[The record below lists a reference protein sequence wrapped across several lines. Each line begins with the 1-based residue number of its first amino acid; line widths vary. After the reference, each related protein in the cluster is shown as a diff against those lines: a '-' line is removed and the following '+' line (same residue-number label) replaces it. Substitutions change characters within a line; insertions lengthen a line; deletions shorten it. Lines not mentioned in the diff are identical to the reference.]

1 MTKSG
6 RARRHGRSLRHEGT
20 PVVPRPP
27 CALIVTEGK
36 VTEKEYFRLLAD
48 ELGLGRQRV
57 TVTSSKG
64 ASPMQVVD
72 RTRKW
77 LDREGAF
84 EYVYCVFDRDT
95 HANYDEAV
103 SLVQRMAKDGYATE
117 KIEAITSIPCFEYW
131 YFLHVSD
138 STASYSGVDSPCD
151 KLTKEMKKHAPFE
164 DYKKSREWMSTNF
177 TALAANRDEA
187 VKRAKKILSHAKK
200 AGSEAHSEDP
210 STRVH
215 IVVEHLK
222 KIGKVGKG

>member
-1 MTKSG
+1 MTKS
-6 RARRHGRSLRHEGT
+6 RWARRHGRSLRHEST

-64 ASPMQVVD
+64 ASPMQVVA

-77 LDREGAF
+77 LERQGTL

-95 HANYDEAV
+95 HASYDEAV
-103 SLVQRMAKDGYATE
+103 SLVQQMAKDGYATE

-131 YFLHVSD
+131 CYLHVGD
-138 STASYSGVDSPCD
+138 SGASHSGTDSPCRN
-151 KLTKEMKKHAPFE
+151 LTRELKNHALFKN
-164 DYKKSREWMSTNF
+164 YKKSKEWMSTNF
-177 TALAANRDEA
+177 KKLAANRDVA
-187 VKRAKKILSHAKK
+187 VKRSKRRLANAEK
-200 AGSEAHSEDP
+200 AGEKAYLEDP

-222 KIGKVGKG
+222 KIGEAGKD

>member
-6 RARRHGRSLRHEGT
+6 RARRHGRSLRHEG
-20 PVVPRPP
+20 VPIVPPPP

-64 ASPMQVVD
+64 ASPMQVVA
-72 RTRKW
+72 RARKW
-77 LDREGAF
+77 LERQGTL

-95 HANYDEAV
+95 HASYDEAV
-103 SLVQRMAKDGYATE
+103 SLVQQMAKDGYATE

-131 YFLHVSD
+131 CFLHVSD

-177 TALAANRDEA
+177 TALAANRGEA
-187 VKRAKKILSHAKK
+187 VKRAKRILSHAKK
-200 AGSEAHSEDP
+200 AGSKAHSEDP

-215 IVVEHLK
+215 IVVERLK
-222 KIGKVGKG
+222 KIGEVGRG